1 MPGDDEQIFGPD
13 PEDDSASGDNATAT
27 VSEPKEKLRPSDR
40 KPGYLPPYKV
50 MLHNDDVNTFEH
62 VITTI
67 IKLTSLTPEDAIQ
80 RTIEAHESGVAL
92 LLVTHKERA
101 ELYQEQFMSASLTV
115 TVEPDSA

>member
-1 MPGDDEQIFGPD
+1 MPGDDEQIFD
-13 PEDDSASGDNATAT
+13 PEAEEDSGSADNATAT
-27 VSEPKEKLRPSDR
+27 ASKPKEKRRPADR